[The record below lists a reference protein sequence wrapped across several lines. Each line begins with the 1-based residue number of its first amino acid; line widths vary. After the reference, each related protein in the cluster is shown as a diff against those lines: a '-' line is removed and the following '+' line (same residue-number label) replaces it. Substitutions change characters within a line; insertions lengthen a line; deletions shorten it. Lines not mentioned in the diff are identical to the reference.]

1 MASVLDQFDFD
12 ATTDDPQLLP
22 REDPVVPAYDEAI
35 SSIEDA
41 CAHGELSIVKTKIE
55 LLRRSWAGDLAVSYL
70 GRALRPAASN
80 RHTSAVAYLLE
91 QGVPV
96 NSSHV
101 QSATEERNTEV
112 LALFFNGHWDIN
124 KEIEWAVP
132 HALAH
137 YH

>member
-12 ATTDDPQLLP
+12 GATTDDPQLLP

-41 CAHGELSIVKTKIE
+41 CAHGELSM
-55 LLRRSWAGDLAVSYL
+55 SYL
-70 GRALRPAASN
+70 GRALRLAASN

-112 LALFFNGHWDIN
+112 LALYFNGHWDIN

-132 HALAH
+132 PALAH
-137 YH
+137 SH

>member
-12 ATTDDPQLLP
+12 ATTDDPQLL

-41 CAHGELSIVKTKIE
+41 CAHGKLSIVKTKIE
-55 LLRRSWAGDLAVSYL
+55 LLRRSWADDFAVSYL

-101 QSATEERNTEV
+101 QSATEGRNTEV
-112 LALFFNGHWDIN
+112 LALYFNGHWDIN
-124 KEIEWAVP
+124 KEIDWAVP
-132 HALAH
+132 PALAH